1 MYAIVD
7 FKGVQLKVEKDTL
20 IKVPYLGELEVGT
33 RIEMDKVL
41 MIRNDSDIE
50 IGQPLVLEAKVIAE
64 FVMNG
69 KDDKIIIFHK
79 KRRKGYAKKNGH
91 RQRFS
96 QIKISEIKN

>member
-20 IKVPYLGELEVGT
+20 VKVPYLGELEAGA

-41 MIRNDSDIE
+41 MIRTDSDVE
-50 IGQPLVLEAKVIAE
+50 IGQPLVEKAKVIAE

>member
-20 IKVPYLGELEVGT
+20 IKVPYLGELEAGA

-41 MIRNDSDIE
+41 LIRDDNDVKF
-50 IGQPLVLEAKVIAE
+50 GQPLVPKAKVIAE
-64 FVMNG
+64 FVANG
-69 KDDKIIIFHK
+69 KDDKVIIFHK

>member
-20 IKVPYLGELEVGT
+20 IKVPYLGELEAGT

-41 MIRNDSDIE
+41 MIRNDENVE
-50 IGQPLVLEAKVIAE
+50 IGQPLVADAKVIAE